1 MIMKTKIVYVCQTC
15 GFKSIKWIG
24 KCPDCDSWNSM
35 VAEEVMDDKRIK
47 RRGEVDTNR
56 AVLISDVALEELKR
70 IETGLTEFDRVMGGG
85 VVKGSF
91 VLIGGE
97 PGIGKS
103 TILTQVLNEVSLKG
117 FSVLY
122 VTAEESLSQ
131 VKIRADRLGAKSQ
144 KFYICAENSLTA
156 ILKIVDEIKPDF
168 VVIDSIQTIYLDEIP
183 SAPGSVSQVRECAAK
198 IMELAKKKLI
208 TTFVVGHVTK
218 EGYIAGPRVLEHLV
232 DTVIYFEGD
241 KGQNFRL
248 LRTVKNR
255 FGSTNEV
262 GLFQM
267 SESGL
272 EGVANLSE
280 FFLSDRVKEEAGSA
294 TFVAMEGTRPI
305 VVEIQALVAQ
315 SNFGVPRRMAM
326 GVDNQRLNL
335 LVAVLEK
342 KIELPL
348 FNNDIYIN
356 VVGGL
361 KLTETASD
369 LAISLAIASSF
380 KNIPLKRKTIF
391 LGEIGLL
398 GEIRSVSNIE
408 ARLKEAANLDF
419 DTVVLPK
426 KIKNFFFKGEVIA
439 VDGLKEAMELCFLR

>member
-15 GFKSIKWIG
+15 GFKSIKWLG

-35 VAEEVMDDKRIK
+35 VAEEVMDEKRTKK
-47 RRGEVDTNR
+47 RKDVDDGK
-56 AVLISDVALEELKR
+56 AVLISDVAVEELKR

-91 VLIGGE
+91 ILIGGE

-131 VKIRADRLGAKSQ
+131 VKIRADRLGAMSQ
-144 KFYICAENSLTA
+144 KFYICAENSLEA
-156 ILKIVDEIKPDF
+156 ILKVVDEIKPDF

-305 VVEIQALVAQ
+305 VVEIQALVAP

-380 KNIPLKRKTIF
+380 RNIPLKRKTIF

-426 KIKNFFFKGEVIA
+426 KIKNFHFKGEVLA
-439 VDGLKEAMELCFLR
+439 VDELKEAIELCFLR